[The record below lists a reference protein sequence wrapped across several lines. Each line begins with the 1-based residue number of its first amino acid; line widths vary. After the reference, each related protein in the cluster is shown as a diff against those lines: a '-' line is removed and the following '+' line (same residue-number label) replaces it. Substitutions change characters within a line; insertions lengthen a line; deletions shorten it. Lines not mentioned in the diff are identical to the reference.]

1 MENARVVDALRRKRT
16 SYCSELAVLNHR
28 RRELVANVQRM
39 DDALRLFGAD
49 PGPAAEKRPRLWMF
63 RRGELKRMVCAAI
76 REAGPEI
83 GTRDIAR
90 AIIAQMDWDAA
101 DERLARLVTAKVK
114 DVRKALVRYR
124 P

>member
-16 SYCSELAVLNHR
+16 RYCSELAVLNHR
-28 RRELVANVQRM
+28 RYELVANVQRM

-49 PGPAAEKRPRLWMF
+49 PGPAAEPKPRLWMF

-83 GTRDIAR
+83 ATRDIAR
-90 AIIAQMDWDAA
+90 AIIVRMDWDAA
-101 DERLARLVTAKVK
+101 DEKLLGMVTGKVK
-114 DVRKALVRYR
+114 DVRKRLARATV
-124 P
+124 